1 MSEQLTLQNETTIDA
16 INRVNVNYWKDKN
29 VLITGITGF
38 VGSWLT
44 EILSSSTVGA
54 NICGLLRRQSN
65 PNLRNIQHLLDRK
78 NIKLIKKNDKILQ

>member
-1 MSEQLTLQNETTIDA
+1 MSEQLTLQNETTATA
-16 INRVNVNYWKDKN
+16 INRVNANYWKGKN

-44 EILSSSTVGA
+44 EILSSPQINA

-65 PNLRNIQHLLDRK
+65 PNLRNIQHLLD
-78 NIKLIKKNDKILQ
+78 

>member
-1 MSEQLTLQNETTIDA
+1 MSEQLTLQNETTATA
-16 INRVNVNYWKDKN
+16 INRVNANYWKNKN

-44 EILSSSTVGA
+44 EILSSPQINA
-54 NICGLLRRQSN
+54 NIYGLLRRQSN

-78 NIKLIKKNDKILQ
+78 KIKLIKGD